1 MKTNY
6 KNLALSMLSLS
17 VQGALVAMF
26 AIPTISSAETDDE
39 AVTLTN
45 PTNYV
50 ELGAENIPKG
60 SAKFGEYNGLNKPGV
75 VLIGNFNIRG
85 GDSYGEG
92 SGIRRW
98 SITGSDVGTTSR
110 EFGASASDQGSWDV
124 GIKFDELRHNITD
137 TYQTPLQGSMG
148 GNVFTLN
155 SGFGIVNTGN
165 PNTTQGTA
173 PSPSTNAPFGSQ
185 ALTDIQKSY
194 FHTVNVHSD
203 RENTTFSAGYNI
215 EPEWNVKFEFNHLEQ
230 SGAKLIS
237 SSSYPYGLNS
247 AASNT
252 AGGMASTKEAMQVLM
267 NPTNYKTDS
276 GNLALNWAGDKGHM
290 TGSYN
295 FSLFQNANNSLNF
308 ADPFY
313 APVKGTST
321 FPGTYAVNGTT
332 GYSFPIDALSTAP
345 DNQFHQINLNGGYK
359 ITPSI
364 NVVGGL
370 SYGRNTQ
377 NDSYVNQDQ
386 MQLGGLPQT
395 SLHGLVVTTHA
406 DFKLTD
412 QLTKNLTVNAGVK
425 YNERDNQTA
434 SNTYKFYDLGG
445 ATETAINTPLSNSK
459 TQLEL
464 TGDYRI
470 DQKQKLHFGY
480 EFEQIKRWCDSSPS
494 ASQINA
500 ASGGY
505 GAGATGTAAQ
515 KLAAGIL
522 AAQSY
527 YALGSSCVQVPESNE
542 SKLLANYRL
551 VASEDVILTTGYSF
565 SRRIADLNQS
575 FYNPMQANKQGFELP
590 GYAAFFDASRTEN
603 LLKAGLNWQ
612 TTEKLSLGVNGR
624 YVHDNYDSTLGVQSG
639 HVYSV
644 NFDSTYNIAD
654 KTALS
659 AYLTIQNRSRDFRND
674 AGNAGT
680 SPSPSLSPWTNSLS
694 SDDTTFGLNANHG
707 GLLGGKLDIVSD
719 LTYSLSTSSYAT
731 AINYGQSTNT
741 CTASS
746 TSGYICGALPDIRSE
761 MIKFK
766 LAGNYKVDK
775 ANRVVVGYLYQH
787 LNSNDYYY
795 NAYQTGYTPTSLMPT
810 NQQAPS
816 YSQSV
821 LYASYVY
828 EFR

>member
-1 MKTNY
+1 M
-6 KNLALSMLSLS
+6 
-17 VQGALVAMF
+17 
-26 AIPTISSAETDDE
+26 
-39 AVTLTN
+39 
-45 PTNYV
+45 
-50 ELGAENIPKG
+50 
-60 SAKFGEYNGLNKPGV
+60 
-75 VLIGNFNIRG
+75 
-85 GDSYGEG
+85 
-92 SGIRRW
+92 
-98 SITGSDVGTTSR
+98 
-110 EFGASASDQGSWDV
+110 
-124 GIKFDELRHNITD
+124 
-137 TYQTPLQGSMG
+137 
-148 GNVFTLN
+148 
-155 SGFGIVNTGN
+155 
-165 PNTTQGTA
+165 
-173 PSPSTNAPFGSQ
+173 
-185 ALTDIQKSY
+185 
-194 FHTVNVHSD
+194 
-203 RENTTFSAGYNI
+203 
-215 EPEWNVKFEFNHLEQ
+215 
-230 SGAKLIS
+230 
-237 SSSYPYGLNS
+237 
-247 AASNT
+247 
-252 AGGMASTKEAMQVLM
+252 LM
-267 NPTNYKTDS
+267 NPTNYVTDS
-276 GNLALNWAGDKGHM
+276 GTLALNWLGDKGHI
-290 TGSYN
+290 TGSYY
-295 FSLFQNANNSLNF
+295 FSLFQDANNSLNF

-313 APVKGTST
+313 APVKGTAGSKVYPNT
-321 FPGTYAVNGTT
+321 YSINGSLPSSAFPM
-332 GYSFPIDALSTAP
+332 DALSTAP

-359 ITPSI
+359 LTPSI
-364 NVVGGL
+364 KVVAGF

-377 NDSYVNQDQ
+377 NDSYVNLDQ
-386 MQLGGLPQT
+386 MQSAGLPVN
-395 SLHGLVVTTHA
+395 SLNGLVVTTHA

-412 QLTKNLTVNAGVK
+412 QLTKDFAVNAGVK

-434 SNTYKFYDLGG
+434 SSTYKFYDLGG
-445 ATETAINTPLSNSK
+445 AAETAINTPLSNSK

-480 EFEQIKRWCDSSPS
+480 EFEQIKRWCDNSPTLAQIVAVS
-494 ASQINA
+494 PGPNGVVGVGNTASN
-500 ASGGY
+500 
-505 GAGATGTAAQ
+505 
-515 KLAAGIL
+515 
-522 AAQSY
+522 Y

-654 KTALS
+654 KTAIS

-694 SDDTTFGLNANHG
+694 SDDTTFGLNAKHG

-816 YSQSV
+816 YSQNV

>member
-6 KNLALSMLSLS
+6 RSFVLNVLNLS
-17 VQGALVAMF
+17 VHSALVAMF
-26 AIPTISSAETDDE
+26 AIPTIASAETDDD
-39 AVTLTN
+39 AVLLTN

-50 ELGAENIPKG
+50 EIGAENIPKG

-75 VLIGNFNIRG
+75 DLIGNLNVRG

-92 SGIRRW
+92 SGTRRW
-98 SITGSDVGTTSR
+98 SVTGSDLGTTSR
-110 EFGASASDQGSWDV
+110 ELGVTASDQGSWDI

-137 TYQTPLQGSMG
+137 TFQTPLQGSMG

-165 PNTTQGTA
+165 PNTTQST
-173 PSPSTNAPFGSQ
+173 SPAASNAPYGSQ
-185 ALTDIQKSY
+185 ALTSTQKSY
-194 FHTVNVHSD
+194 FHTEDVHSD
-203 RENTTFSAGYNI
+203 RNNTTFSAGYNI

-237 SSSYPYGLNS
+237 SSSYPYGLASALGNS
-247 AASNT
+247 S
-252 AGGMASTKEAMQVLM
+252 GGMASTKEAIQVLM
-267 NPTNYKTDS
+267 NPTNYKSDS
-276 GNLALNWAGDKGHM
+276 GNLALNWFGDKGHF

-308 ADPFY
+308 SDPFY
-313 APVKGTST
+313 SPVKGAASGGTYPS
-321 FPGTYAVNGTT
+321 TYAVNGTT
-332 GYSFPIDALSTAP
+332 GYSFPMDALSTAP

-359 ITPSI
+359 LTPSI
-364 NVVGGL
+364 KVVAGF

-377 NDSYVNQDQ
+377 NDSYVNLDQ
-386 MQLGGLPQT
+386 MQSSGLPVN
-395 SLHGLVVTTHA
+395 SLNGLVVTTHA

-412 QLTKNLTVNAGVK
+412 QLTKNFTVNAGVK

-434 SNTYKFYDLGG
+434 SNTYKFFDLGG
-445 ATETAINTPLSNSK
+445 AQETAINTPLSNSK
-459 TQLEL
+459 TQLEF

-470 DQKQKLHFGY
+470 DQKQKIHFGY
-480 EFEQIKRWCDSSPS
+480 EFEQIKRWCDNSPTAAQIALASPS
-494 ASQINA
+494 APTSN
-500 ASGGY
+500 
-505 GAGATGTAAQ
+505 
-515 KLAAGIL
+515 
-522 AAQSY
+522 Y
-527 YALGSSCVQVPESNE
+527 YALGSTCVQVPESNE

-551 VASEDVILTTGYSF
+551 AASEDIILTTGYSF

-575 FYNPMQANKQGFELP
+575 FYNPMQANSQGYELP
-590 GYAAFFDASRTEN
+590 GYVAFFDASRTEN
-603 LLKAGLNWQ
+603 LLKASLNWQ
-612 TTEKLSLGVNGR
+612 ATEKLSIGTSGR
-624 YVHDNYDSTLGVQSG
+624 YVHDNYDSTIGVQSG
-639 HVYSV
+639 HTYSV
-644 NFDSTYNIAD
+644 NFDSTFNVSE
-654 KTALS
+654 KTAIS
-659 AYLTIQNRSRDFRND
+659 AYLTIQNRSRDLLND
-674 AGNAGT
+674 AWGH
-680 SPSPSLSPWTNSLS
+680 SPGVSYTNPSASSWTNSLS
-694 SDDTTFGLNANHG
+694 SDDKTLGLNAKHG
-707 GLLGGKLDIVSD
+707 GMLGGKLDIVGD

-731 AINYGQSTNT
+731 AVNYNLAT
-741 CTASS
+741 CTTPS
-746 TSGYICGALPDIRSE
+746 TGGYTCGALPDIRSE

-795 NAYQTGYTPTSLMPT
+795 NAYQTGTTPTSLMPT

-816 YSQSV
+816 YSQNV